1 MTDEREKAA
10 AQRDRSTHRVYR
22 RQDGTR
28 WKVSAVNPGHSY
40 DVVQE
45 GGRAHHVLAPTCDAA
60 LTQILERQHGN

>member
-1 MTDEREKAA
+1 MTDEREQARVK
-10 AQRDRSTHRVYR
+10 RDRSTHRVYR

-45 GGRAHHVLAPTCDAA
+45 GGQSHHVLAATCDAA
-60 LTQILERQHGN
+60 LTEVIRRTS